1 MKKLLYLFLTVLI
14 VACSSDDD
22 GNQAIL
28 GCTDPQAVNYNTD
41 ATEDDGTCQFSII
54 GDWTVTSYTLSDG
67 TNILAPYDYID
78 YTLNSDNSYF
88 QYVGVSETGD
98 KLIFTGTYTIGGS
111 NNSTLTFNDDST
123 GLTTVSTIVSIS
135 STTLELTFNV
145 PDSTLTANIRL
156 VRF

>member
-1 MKKLLYLFLTVLI
+1 MKKLIYLLLTLFI
-14 VACSSDDD
+14 VGCSSDD

-28 GCTDPQAVNYNTD
+28 GCTDPQAVNYDTN

-67 TNILAPYDYID
+67 TNVLAPYDYID
-78 YTLNSDNSYF
+78 YTLYSDNSYI
-88 QYVGVSETGD
+88 QYVGISGTND
-98 KLIFTGTYTIGGS
+98 YLIFTGIYTLSGS
-111 NNSTLTFNDDST
+111 NNSTLTFIDDST
-123 GLTTVSTIVSIS
+123 GLITVSTIVNIS

-145 PDSTLTANIRL
+145 PDSTLTGNIRL

>member
-1 MKKLLYLFLTVLI
+1 M
-14 VACSSDDD
+14 
-22 GNQAIL
+22 
-28 GCTDPQAVNYNTD
+28 
-41 ATEDDGTCQFSII
+41 
-54 GDWTVTSYTLSDG
+54 TSYTLSDG
-67 TNILAPYDYID
+67 TNVLAPYDYID
-78 YTLNSDNSYF
+78 YTLNSNNSYF
-88 QYVGVSETGD
+88 QYIGVSGD
-98 KLIFTGTYTIGGS
+98 ELIFTGTYTIGGS

>member
-1 MKKLLYLFLTVLI
+1 MKKLIYLFLTVLI
-14 VACSSDDD
+14 VACSSSDDD

-67 TNILAPYDYID
+67 TNVLAPYDYID
-78 YTLNSDNSYF
+78 YTLNSNNSYF
-88 QYVGVSETGD
+88 QYIGVSGD
-98 KLIFTGTYTIGGS
+98 ELIFTGTYTIGGS

>member
-1 MKKLLYLFLTVLI
+1 MKKLIYLLLTLFI
-14 VACSSDDD
+14 VGCSSDD

-28 GCTDPQAVNYNTD
+28 GCTDPQAVNYDTN

-67 TNILAPYDYID
+67 TNVLAPYDYID
-78 YTLNSDNSYF
+78 YTLYSDNSYI
-88 QYVGVSETGD
+88 QYVGISGTND
-98 KLIFTGTYTIGGS
+98 YLIFTGIYTLSGS
-111 NNSTLTFNDDST
+111 NNSTLTFIDDST
-123 GLTTVSTIVSIS
+123 GLITVSTIVNIS

-145 PDSTLTANIRL
+145 PDSTLTGNIQL

>member
-1 MKKLLYLFLTVLI
+1 MKKLIYLLLTVFI
-14 VACSSDDD
+14 VGCSSDD

-28 GCTDPQAVNYNTD
+28 GCTDPQAVNYDTN

-54 GDWTVTSYTLSDG
+54 GDWTVTNYTLSDG
-67 TNILAPYDYID
+67 TNILEPYDYID
-78 YTLNSDNSYF
+78 YRLYSDNSYI

-98 KLIFTGTYTIGGS
+98 KLIFTGTYSLSGS
-111 NNSTLTFNDDST
+111 NNSTLTFYTDT
-123 GLTTVSTIVSIS
+123 GLITVCSIVSIS

-145 PDSTLTANIRL
+145 PDSNLTATIRL